1 MPQSKQSRS
10 TERAARRDRRREE
23 AIAREQQQKRLRL
36 LAFAGLAALAVAALL
51 IFVNMEDDSSTSRA
65 LNIAGIPQN
74 GMTLGSPDAPV
85 TIVEYADYQ
94 CPWCGVF
101 AREDMPQIIDD
112 YVRSGQVQIEFRAH
126 PFLGT
131 AELTSPDNESVQA
144 AVAASCA
151 NDQGMFW
158 EYNHGLFENQ
168 DGENDGGF
176 SRGRLGEIAE
186 ESGLDVEAWNTC
198 MDDQTHLDE
207 VLAGLEANQA
217 DGVTSTPTIEIN
229 GVRVAY
235 TADGYDR
242 LRTQI
247 DAALDGEAIP
257 Q

>member
-1 MPQSKQSRS
+1 M
-10 TERAARRDRRREE
+10 
-23 AIAREQQQKRLRL
+23 RL
-36 LAFAGLAALAVAALL
+36 LALASLAALAVATLL
-51 IFVNMEDDSSTSRA
+51 IIVNRPDENSSFPDFD
-65 LNIAGIPQN
+65 LAGIPQT

-101 AREDMPQIIDD
+101 AREDLPQIVED
-112 YVRSGQVQIEFRAH
+112 YVRSGQVRIEFKAH

-151 NDQGMFW
+151 NDQGRFW
-158 EYNHGLFENQ
+158 DYNHALFEHQ
-168 DGENDGGF
+168 DGENDGAF
-176 SRGRLGEIAE
+176 SRDRLEQIADDA
-186 ESGLDVEAWNTC
+186 GLDIDTWNLC
-198 MDDQTHLDE
+198 MEDQTHLDD
-207 VLAGLEANQA
+207 VIAGLEANQA
-217 DGVTSTPTIEIN
+217 LGVTSTPTIEIN

-235 TADGYDR
+235 TVDGYDR

-247 DAALDGEAIP
+247 DAALNGEAIP

>member
-1 MPQSKQSRS
+1 MTQSKQSRS
-10 TERAARRDRRREE
+10 KDRSARRDQRREE
-23 AIAREQQQKRLRL
+23 AIARDKKQKRMRL
-36 LAFAGLAALAVAALL
+36 LAFAGLAALVVAALL
-51 IFVNMEDDSSTSRA
+51 IIVNMGDDSSTSQP
-65 LNIAGIPQN
+65 LDIADIPQD

-101 AREDMPQIIDD
+101 AREDLPQIIDD
-112 YVRSGQVQIEFRAH
+112 YVRSGRVQIEFRAH

-131 AELTSPDNESVQA
+131 SELTSPDNESVQS

-158 EYNHGLFENQ
+158 EYSHALFENQ
-168 DGENDGGF
+168 DGENNGGF
-176 SRGRLGEIAE
+176 SRERLREIAE
-186 ESGLDVEAWNTC
+186 ESGLDVDAWNSC

-207 VLAGLEANQA
+207 VIAGLEANQA
-217 DGVTSTPTIEIN
+217 NGVTSTPTIDIN

-247 DAALDGEAIP
+247 DAALNGEAIP